1 MTDTETALE
10 KKRALRKRLRALRDA
25 ASPVDRSAWSTAICA
40 QALALQA
47 YAAAR
52 TVHVFLSFQS
62 EIDTAAIIEHA
73 LTHGKRVVAPV
84 FTLNSDETSCTQI
97 DTLNSN
103 AFDVGKWNMRTPK
116 VLQPVPLDEID
127 IVFVPMVAWA
137 VAGGLRTAAETTP
150 FGGTELAG
158 GTEPAGYARVG
169 YGAGFYDRLLA
180 RLRPGV
186 PRIGLAFALQRVAE
200 IPIEPHDVLLDDV
213 LIDFSAW

>member
-1 MTDTETALE
+1 MTESENAHA
-10 KKRALRKRLRALRDA
+10 KKRAIRKHVRALRDA
-25 ASPVDRSAWSTAICA
+25 ASPADRAAWSAEICA
-40 QALALQA
+40 QALASPL

-84 FTLNSDETSCTQI
+84 FMHNSDETPCTQI
-97 DTLNSN
+97 DTLDSE
-103 AFDVGKWNMRTPK
+103 AFDVGKWTMRTPK
-116 VLQPVPLDEID
+116 ALRPAPLDAID

-137 VAGGLRTAAETTP
+137 GVCVAGGCV
-150 FGGTELAG
+150 AG
-158 GTEPAGYARVG
+158 GTEPAGYGRVG
-169 YGAGFYDRLLA
+169 YGAGYYDRFLA

-186 PRIGLAFALQRVAE
+186 PRIGLAFALQRVDD

-213 LIDFSAW
+213 LTNGVAL